1 VRDAELRGNAE
12 AKEALLAEAE
22 RIDPAHDLDAAR
34 KRLRSIHDRWEK
46 IGKVP
51 REDMGQLEDRL
62 AAVEQR
68 VRDAGGS
75 GTRHIVE
82 TESPLVVRLRE
93 SVAKLEARLARA
105 QAAGDQ
111 KLEAETAQ
119 SLATQRE
126 WLAQA
131 ERG

>member
-1 VRDAELRGNAE
+1 
-12 AKEALLAEAE
+12 
-22 RIDPAHDLDAAR
+22 PAADLDAAR
-34 KRLRSIHDRWEK
+34 KRLRSVHDRWEK

-51 REDMGQLEDRL
+51 RESTGVLEDRL

-68 VRDAGGS
+68 VRDAAGGA
-75 GTRHIVE
+75 RHVVE

-93 SVAKLEARLARA
+93 SVAKLESRLQRA
-105 QAAGDQ
+105 QAAGD
-111 KLEAETAQ
+111 KRLEDETATA
-119 SLATQRE
+119 LATQRE